1 MNRVVNLVRR
11 GSTPLLA
18 TGRPE
23 RPSTNEET
31 VGEEMERRIVYD
43 TPSRVFPLA
52 LFLFL
57 FSIYLLTYSPQ
68 FHSSDGLAMF
78 ATAESLVRRGEWDAD
93 QIRWMGLGQGI
104 FGSDGH
110 LYIRKGIGVS
120 LLALPLVWLGMIT
133 PIWGAATTTL
143 LFNALVTAATGALVL
158 RYLQALGYDDGVA
171 LAAGLIFG
179 LATPAWPYAKT
190 FFSDPLAGLCLAG
203 AALALLYYHKSGRP
217 IHAFWAGLALAVAVA
232 ARYANAVLVPLYAL
246 LLLKYQIS
254 ALHRPDRRHG
264 SADANASDEKS
275 LISNLKSQ
283 AWRAWVAFGIPLVAT
298 AIALAY
304 YNLARYGNPLN
315 TGYLPEESFS
325 GVWWQGVAGMLISPG
340 RGLLLYAP
348 ALLITLAAAPA
359 FFRQHRAEAALDW
372 ALIIAH
378 VLLYGKWFMWHGGYA
393 WGPRFMVPTLPFFVI
408 GMAPAIERAK
418 EPSWWRRGIVL
429 LIVLSVLIQIL
440 GLSAHFELFQTR
452 LLDTGL
458 PLFAPIT
465 FFAPRYSPLIGQ
477 FQFLRPEY
485 LDFAWINAG
494 HVDWPLLAALIVAV
508 LASGWWLWKTGR
520 LPGDPP
526 SNHPTIQPPNH
537 PITQLPNHPTIQPPN
552 HPITQPSNHPITQP
566 SNHLIFPS
574 SILPILLTLT
584 ATVWLLA
591 RAHALQPD
599 DLAGAVSTLNANTT
613 ASDAVIT
620 GTPDDSVAVADLYT
634 GRADVLGLSAGAP
647 FDEDTTGIL
656 AKTVEKHP
664 RVWWLPN
671 WLPPEDIG
679 IERWLMG
686 HGFRVQE
693 SAFGQQRLVQFYFP
707 PQPLAEATL
716 RATFGD
722 AIVLE
727 HAVIAPTSQ
736 PGGVLPVALHWKAK
750 QPMWEDYHV
759 FVHLLDL
766 EGNRIAQ
773 SDNQPALWTR
783 PTSSWTPGELVE
795 DRHALALPE
804 NLPAGDYTLVAGL
817 YLPASGERLLTASGE
832 PLVSLGT
839 IRVQK

>member
-1 MNRVVNLVRR
+1 
-11 GSTPLLA
+11 
-18 TGRPE
+18 
-23 RPSTNEET
+23 
-31 VGEEMERRIVYD
+31 MERRIVYD
-43 TPSRVFPLA
+43 IPSRVFPLA

-93 QIRWMGLGQGI
+93 QIRWMGLDQGI
-104 FGSDGH
+104 FGPDGH

-120 LLALPLVWLGMIT
+120 LLALPLVWLGIIT

-158 RYLQALGYDDGVA
+158 RYLQVLGYDDGVA

-179 LATPAWPYAKT
+179 LATLAWPYAKT

-203 AALALLYYHKSGRP
+203 AALALLYYHKSSQP

-232 ARYANAVLVPLYAL
+232 ARYANVVLVPLYAL
-246 LLLKYQIS
+246 LLLKYQTSNSKWQIS
-254 ALHRPDRRHG
+254 
-264 SADANASDEKS
+264 KS
-275 LISNLKSQ
+275 KYQIG
-283 AWRAWVAFGIPLVAT
+283 RAWVAFGMPLVAT

-304 YNLARYGNPLN
+304 YNLARYGDPLN

-325 GVWWQGVAGMLISPG
+325 GIWWQGVAGMLISPG
-340 RGLLLYAP
+340 RGLFLYAP
-348 ALLITLAAAPA
+348 VLLITLAAAPA
-359 FFRQHRAEAALDW
+359 FFRQHQAEAALAW
-372 ALIIAH
+372 ALIVAH

-393 WGPRFMVPTLPFFVI
+393 WGPRFMVPTLAFFVI
-408 GMAPAIERAK
+408 GIAPAIERAK
-418 EPSWWRRGIVL
+418 EPGWWRRGIVSL
-429 LIVLSVLIQIL
+429 VVLSVLIQIL
-440 GLSAHFELFQTR
+440 GLSAHFDLFQTR

-477 FQFLRPEY
+477 FQFLRSEY

-494 HVDWPLLAALIVAV
+494 HVDQPLLTALIAAV
-508 LASGWWLWKTGR
+508 LASGWWLWKTVRQKDWKNGKLGIAQSTS
-520 LPGDPP
+520 LPI
-526 SNHPTIQPPNH
+526 SQSTSL
-537 PITQLPNHPTIQPPN
+537 PIAQSSSLPISQSTNL
-552 HPITQPSNHPITQP
+552 PISQSSSLPIFQSP
-566 SNHLIFPS
+566 
-574 SILPILLTLT
+574 ILPILLTLT

-599 DLAGAVSTLNANTT
+599 DLASAVSTLNANTT
-613 ASDAVIT
+613 ASDAVIA
-620 GTPDDSVAVADLYT
+620 GTPDDSMAVADLYT

-647 FDEDTTGIL
+647 LDEDTTGVL
-656 AKTVEKHP
+656 TRTVEKHP

-671 WLPPEDIG
+671 WLPAEDIG

-693 SAFGQQRLVQFYFP
+693 SAFGQQRLVLFYFP
-707 PQPLAEATL
+707 PQPLVEATL
-716 RATFGD
+716 GTTFGD

-727 HAVIAPTSQ
+727 HAAITPTSQ
-736 PGGVLPVALHWKAK
+736 SGGVLPVALHWKAK
-750 QPMWEDYHV
+750 QLVREDYHV

-766 EGNRIAQ
+766 EGSRIAQ

-795 DRHALALPE
+795 DRHALALPAD
-804 NLPAGDYTLVAGL
+804 LPAGDYTLVAGL
-817 YLPASGERLLTASGE
+817 YLPASGERLPTASGE
-832 PLVSLGT
+832 PLVFLGT